1 MSMELVKIEEQE
13 IEKVRAELAPV
24 LEAAKAIEVV
34 DEASH
39 LRALDLAME
48 CTKRQRKVEETWCE
62 SREMAH
68 KAWKTITETIA
79 SFTKPLAEAAKIC
92 RDKAYIWK
100 RAEDERR
107 RIEAQ
112 RVERE
117 NAKKVEDERLRQAEA
132 LAKAGKPALADAVLE
147 QPIEVAPVTPEAVAR
162 PDGVSYR
169 ENWQFT
175 ILEEEVLPRE
185 FLMPDEAKI
194 GKVVKAMKGATRIP
208 GIRVFDAGSLIV
220 KRT

>member
-1 MSMELVKIEEQE
+1 MSMELVKIEEQQ
-13 IEKVRAELAPV
+13 IEAVRAEIAPV
-24 LEAAKAIEVV
+24 LAAARAIEVT
-34 DEASH
+34 DEPSH

-92 RDKAYIWK
+92 NQKAYAWK

-107 RIEAQ
+107 QIEAQ
-112 RVERE
+112 RIERE

-147 QPIEVAPVTPEAVAR
+147 QPIEVRPVVAEEVAK
-162 PDGVSYR
+162 PAGVSYR
-169 ENWQFT
+169 ENWQYT
-175 ILEEEVLPRE
+175 IVDEAVLPRE
-185 FLMPDEAKI
+185 FLMPDESKI
-194 GKVVKAMKGATRIP
+194 GKVVKAMKAATKIP
-208 GIRVFDAGSLIV
+208 GIKVWDAGTMV
-220 KRT
+220 VRR

>member
-1 MSMELVKIEEQE
+1 MELVKIEEQQ
-13 IEKVRAELAPV
+13 IEAVRAEIAPV
-24 LEAAKAIEVV
+24 LEAAKSIVVV

-39 LRALDLAME
+39 VLALNLAME
-48 CTKRQRKVEETWCE
+48 CTKRQRKVEETWAE

-79 SFTKPLAEAAKIC
+79 SFTKPLAEAATIC
-92 RDKAYIWK
+92 RQKAYAWK

-107 RIEAQ
+107 QIEAQ

-147 QPIEVAPVTPEAVAR
+147 QPIEVAPVVAAEVAK
-162 PDGVSYR
+162 PAGMSYR
-169 ENWQFT
+169 ENWTFT

-185 FLMPDEAKI
+185 FLMPDEVKI
-194 GKVVKAMKGATRIP
+194 GKVVRAMKGATKIP
-208 GIRVFDAGSLIV
+208 GIRVFDAGSLVV